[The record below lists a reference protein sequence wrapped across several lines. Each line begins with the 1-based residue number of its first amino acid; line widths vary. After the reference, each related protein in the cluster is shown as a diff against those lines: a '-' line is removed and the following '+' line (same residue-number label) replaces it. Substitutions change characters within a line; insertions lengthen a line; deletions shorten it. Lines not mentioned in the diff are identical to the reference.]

1 MSKNTSDW
9 KSFSF
14 RLDFDPNALK
24 DELVRIE
31 AYRLS
36 LNQLIL
42 PQEWQA
48 DLQHLFIVR
57 SVHGT
62 TAIEGNPLTEDEVSQ
77 QLEATRT
84 RRRDQVHRQ
93 TENAL
98 AAFRWVEKEFASPGR
113 RVSFADILAIHGL
126 LTTGSDQQDNHP
138 GRIRESGHN
147 VTVGSPDLGG
157 VHRPPP
163 GGPDLVKLVREYVKF
178 INSSPFLEQNAV
190 VQSLVAHFYLVTL
203 HPFGDG
209 NGRTTRCIEAAI
221 LHAWDY
227 NTYGFYSLSNYF
239 YRNRDD
245 YFRLLQETRTR
256 NRYDLTQF
264 LLFGVR
270 GFREELD
277 RINVYVR
284 NRTHRLQ
291 YRDLIRRAQERRV
304 GKRRRLLNERE
315 AFLLHRIL
323 DETKPADPFS
333 SDPTYVLC
341 GADVLRIARPLYA
354 RRTPRTVA
362 RELIRLKEL
371 GFLSIQFADEF
382 EQWKFEISFE
392 AIARY

>member
-1 MSKNTSDW
+1 MSQNTSDW
-9 KSFSF
+9 KSFRF
-14 RLDFDPNALK
+14 RLEFDPSALK

-36 LNQLIL
+36 LNQIIL
-42 PQEWQA
+42 PQEWHA

-93 TENAL
+93 TGNAL
-98 AAFRWVEKEFASPGR
+98 TAFKWVEKEFASPGR
-113 RVSFADILAIHGL
+113 RVSFTDILAIHEL
-126 LTTGSDQQDNHP
+126 LTTGSDQHDNHP

-147 VTVGSPDLGG
+147 VTVGSPELGG
-157 VHRPPP
+157 IHRPPP
-163 GGPDLVKLVREYVKF
+163 GGPDLVKLVREFVKF
-178 INSSPFLEQNAV
+178 INSSLFLEQNTV

-209 NGRTTRCIEAAI
+209 NGRMTRGIEAAI
-221 LHAWDY
+221 LFGGGY
-227 NTYGFYSLSNYF
+227 NTYGFYSLSNFF

-245 YFRLLQETRTR
+245 YFRLLQQTRTKYR
-256 NRYDLTQF
+256 FDLTRF
-264 LLFGVR
+264 VLFGMR

-277 RINVYVR
+277 RINAYVR
-284 NRTHRLQ
+284 NRTHRLH
-291 YRDLIRRAQERRV
+291 YRELIRRCRDRRV

-315 AFLLHRIL
+315 ADLLHQIL
-323 DETKPADPFS
+323 DHTKPADPFS
-333 SDPTYVLC
+333 SEPAREVTWEDLC
-341 GADVLRIARPLYA
+341 RIARPSYES
-354 RRTPRTVA
+354 RTPRTMA
-362 RELIRLKEL
+362 RELIRLEQV
-371 GFLSIQFADEF
+371 GFLHIEGSESVETWRFAID
-382 EQWKFEISFE
+382 FE